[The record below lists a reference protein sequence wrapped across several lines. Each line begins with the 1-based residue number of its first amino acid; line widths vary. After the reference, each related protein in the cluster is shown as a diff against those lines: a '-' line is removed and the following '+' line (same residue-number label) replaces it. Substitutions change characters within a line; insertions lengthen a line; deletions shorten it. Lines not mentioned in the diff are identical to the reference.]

1 MASRLVMCKTQKICR
16 AAHIGTYFTIMIFL
30 ISMIAHIFILINLL
44 ILANRDSSTWMQY
57 KLARD
62 TRQHADNLTDSMNRS
77 SYLRILKNTEEEI

>member
-1 MASRLVMCKTQKICR
+1 MRFFFVARNRNDIPDQYDCS
-16 AAHIGTYFTIMIFL
+16 Y
-30 ISMIAHIFILINLL
+30 ILINLL

-77 SYLRILKNTEEEI
+77 SYIIRILKNTEEEI

>member
-1 MASRLVMCKTQKICR
+1 MN
-16 AAHIGTYFTIMIFL
+16 IMIFL
-30 ISMIAHIFILINLL
+30 ISMIAHIYILINLI

-77 SYLRILKNTEEEI
+77 LYTIRILKNTEEEI